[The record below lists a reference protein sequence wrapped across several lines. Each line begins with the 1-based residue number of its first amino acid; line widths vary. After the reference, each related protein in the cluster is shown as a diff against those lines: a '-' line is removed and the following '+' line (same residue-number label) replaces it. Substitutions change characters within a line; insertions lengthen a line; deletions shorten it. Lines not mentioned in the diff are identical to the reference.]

1 MRHIGF
7 HYGFPLTGDP
17 SRRRLS
23 PSVINRVALMDEQ
36 LRKAGMRLLCYSP
49 SHITPGDPQ
58 VPGYLFEDRRFIAT
72 RATIPDVNGNWTNRT
87 RRLIDRGMGYQAFAR
102 WAETRH
108 LGIYVPHAFSELVG
122 NKLETYKLVRGFHA
136 TLHPHCEPYAQS
148 ERQLEYFIENGR
160 VTFIKPRAGSQGDRI
175 VTVRR
180 DASGLSV
187 THYRDGKRRRHEAKT
202 VKAATEFIRL
212 LTEGKKR
219 YLIQHGVEALRY
231 DDSAFDIRVVM
242 LNDGLAWSWVHE
254 ARLSPAGSDVSN
266 VHQGGR
272 SVLSED
278 LLVDLLGAEA
288 AQQSMYELKS
298 ESFGLMAYL
307 ERLHPGEILEV
318 AFDFTLDREARWR
331 LLEINTKPGLAGIG
345 ADVTIYDKRPEDE
358 PLFEHWVY
366 PHVAPL
372 ARFLQAKV
380 ESRGA

>member
-1 MRHIGF
+1 MRLVGF
-7 HYGFPLTGDP
+7 HYGCPLTGDP
-17 SRRRLS
+17 RRRLS
-23 PSVINRVALMDEQ
+23 PSVINRVALMDAQ
-36 LRKAGMRLLCYSP
+36 LRKAGMRLLYYSP

-58 VPGYLFEDRRFIAT
+58 VPGYLFEDGEFIAT

-87 RRLIDRGMGYQAFAR
+87 RRLLDRGMGYQAFAR
-102 WAETRH
+102 WAEARH

-148 ERQLEYFIENGR
+148 DRQLEYFIENGR
-160 VTFIKPRAGSQGDRI
+160 VTFIKPRTGSKGNRI
-175 VTVRR
+175 ITVRR
-180 DASGLSV
+180 DPSGLSV
-187 THYRDGKRRRHEAKT
+187 THYRDGQQRRYEAKT
-202 VKAATEFIRL
+202 VKAASEFVRL
-212 LTEGKKR
+212 LTKGKKR

-242 LNDGLAWSWVHE
+242 LHDGVAWSWVHE
-254 ARLSPAGSDVSN
+254 VRLSPAGSDVSN

-272 SVLSED
+272 S
-278 LLVDLLGAEA
+278 LLTEELLFDLLGAEA

-298 ESFGLMAYL
+298 ESFGLTAYL

-318 AFDFTLDREARWR
+318 AFDFTLDREARLR

-345 ADVTIYDKRPEDE
+345 ADVSIYDKRPEDE

-366 PHVAPL
+366 PHVTPL

>member
-1 MRHIGF
+1 MRHVGF
-7 HYGFPLTGDP
+7 HYGCPLTGEAW
-17 SRRRLS
+17 RRLS

-36 LRKAGMRLLCYSP
+36 LRKAGMRLFCYSP

-58 VPGYLFEDRRFIAT
+58 VPGYLFEDGRFIAT
-72 RATIPDVNGNWTNRT
+72 RAMIPDVNGNWANRT
-87 RRLIDRGMGYQAFAR
+87 RRLIDRGMGYDAFAR
-102 WAETRH
+102 WAEARH
-108 LGIYVPHAFSELVG
+108 LGIYVPHAFSELMG

-160 VTFIKPRAGSQGDRI
+160 VTFIKPRTGSKGNQI

-180 DASGLSV
+180 DAMGLSV
-187 THYRDGKRRRHEAKT
+187 THYRDGRQRRYEAKT

-212 LTEGKKR
+212 LTKGKKR

-231 DDSAFDIRVVM
+231 DGSAFDIRVVM
-242 LNDGLAWSWVHE
+242 LHDGLAWSWVHE

-266 VHQGGR
+266 VAQGGK
-272 SVLSED
+272 SVLTED

-288 AQQSMYELKS
+288 AQQSLYELKS
-298 ESFGLMAYL
+298 ESFGLMTYL
-307 ERLHPGEILEV
+307 ERLHPGEIHEV
-318 AFDFTLDREARWR
+318 AFDFALDREARLR

-372 ARFLQAKV
+372 ARFLQAKA